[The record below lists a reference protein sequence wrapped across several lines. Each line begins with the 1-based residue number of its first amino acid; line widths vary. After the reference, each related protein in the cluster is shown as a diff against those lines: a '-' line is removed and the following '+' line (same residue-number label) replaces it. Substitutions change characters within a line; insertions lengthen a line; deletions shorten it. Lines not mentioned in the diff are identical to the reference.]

1 MDKVKKSNSVQKTPS
16 KAQNKKNEAAMAL
29 LLRIGGEDTK
39 NFLQRF
45 LQDPAQIDNIAS
57 EISDAAPLEV
67 LRKLRRTSNIMV
79 SGRIEADYAYVGLP
93 PDAENCGFDKG
104 FKEFLYPLLGK
115 RAKSFASLFEHLKV
129 IKNPLIIETGCL
141 RVPNNWEGDGQSTFQ
156 YDWFARDYSGQVIT
170 IDINQDSIDSTRRA
184 CSGVTNAVLNDSVE
198 TLNMLSKNLSRPA
211 SLIYLDSFDL
221 DLSNPMPSAIH
232 HAMELMAARGLIG
245 QETIICIDDFDVPS
259 FGAGGK
265 GLIVDQFM
273 HSIRAEVIYSG
284 YQKIWK
290 IK

>member
-1 MDKVKKSNSVQKTPS
+1 MHKAQKSNSVQKMPS
-16 KAQNKKNEAAMAL
+16 KAHNRKNEAAMAL
-29 LLRIGGEDTK
+29 LQRISGEKTN

-45 LQDPAQIDNIAS
+45 IQDPTQIDNIAS
-57 EISDAAPLEV
+57 EISDAAPLEA

-93 PDAENCGFDKG
+93 SDSENCGFDKG
-104 FKEFLYPLLGK
+104 FKDFLYPRLGK
-115 RAKSFASLFEHLKV
+115 RAESFALLFEHLKAF
-129 IKNPLIIETGCL
+129 KNPLIIETGCL

-156 YDWFARDYSGQVIT
+156 YDWFARDYNGQVIT
-170 IDINQDSIDSTRRA
+170 IDINQDSIDSARKA
-184 CSGVTNAVLNDSVE
+184 CSGVTNTILNDSVE
-198 TLNMLSKNLSRPA
+198 TLNMLSKNLCRPA

-232 HAMELMAARGLIG
+232 HVMELMAAQGLIG
-245 QETIICIDDFDVPS
+245 LDTLICVDDFDVPPL
-259 FGAGGK
+259 GAGGK